1 MVHVETMGNVYAM
14 MTTMEVTAQVNL
26 DFLLFY
32 WSNITLKIWFYCI
45 KFFIQCH
52 SFFAFF
58 IQLHVKLQPIA
69 MVMEPAE
76 VMAPVNVTVIFL
88 ELIVQV
94 SYKILIILR
103 FRSRFSYHSR
113 ALKSGSELRA
123 ALAILSLS

>member
-1 MVHVETMGNVYAM
+1 M
-14 MTTMEVTAQVNL
+14 
-26 DFLLFY
+26 
-32 WSNITLKIWFYCI
+32 
-45 KFFIQCH
+45 
-52 SFFAFF
+52 
-58 IQLHVKLQPIA
+58 KLQPIA

-94 SYKILIILR
+94 SYKILIIIR
-103 FRSRFSYHSR
+103 FRGRFSYHSH

>member
-1 MVHVETMGNVYAM
+1 MGNVYAM
-14 MTTMEVTAQVNL
+14 MTTTEVTAQVNL

-58 IQLHVKLQPIA
+58 H
-69 MVMEPAE
+69 
-76 VMAPVNVTVIFL
+76 PVACEAATNCNGHGTCRGNDTCECDSHFFGADCT
-88 ELIVQV
+88 
-94 SYKILIILR
+94 SKILIILR
-103 FRSRFSYHSR
+103 FRGRFSYHSR